1 MLGIGR
7 TQAASLAELV
17 ARKKYAKAIELIRE
31 DLKGRRR
38 EPRLRLQLADLLA
51 LSNRPKEAI
60 PILMELADDFALSG
74 SAAKAIVVLKKAQA
88 LDPGLP
94 EVEERLAYLIARQRA
109 PMPDPWA
116 RSRAALGREAAARPA
131 PAEPAPSF
139 PGDLEEIPTEPPTSS
154 GVPEPAPSGAPEAVA
169 PEVSDDG
176 FRREVIALVEDVFS
190 GRAQPESSELSA
202 LPAVQTPLFRD
213 FTCEELAEVIRGL
226 RLRVFEPGEVL
237 VTEGEPGDSLFVLT
251 NGSVR
256 TYVRDAGGRNAPVRM
271 LQEGD
276 FFGEVC
282 LLEDARRTATIT
294 AASRCELLE
303 IDQATLHTITRTHPR
318 IWDVIRRFYQQRS
331 GSSAELAARGGVG
344 PVPGA

>member
-17 ARKKYAKAIELIRE
+17 AKKKYAKAIELIRD
-31 DLKGRRR
+31 DLKKRRR
-38 EPRLRLQLADLLA
+38 EPRLRLQLADLLVLA
-51 LSNRPKEAI
+51 GRPKEAT

-88 LDPGLP
+88 LGPGLP
-94 EVEERLAYLIARQRA
+94 EVEERLAYLIAQQKA
-109 PMPDPWA
+109 PTPDPWA
-116 RSRAALGREAAARPA
+116 RARASLGATATARP
-131 PAEPAPSF
+131 PSAEPGLAF
-139 PGDLEEIPTEPPTSS
+139 PGDLEEISDE
-154 GVPEPAPSGAPEAVA
+154 PEPALPQPARDAPEATG
-169 PEVSDDG
+169 PETSDEG
-176 FRREVIALVEDVFS
+176 FRSEVIALVEDVFS
-190 GRAQPESSELSA
+190 GRALPDSSELSA
-202 LPAVQTPLFRD
+202 LPAVETPLFRD

-226 RLRVFEPGEVL
+226 RLRAFEPGEIL

-251 NGSVR
+251 SGSVR
-256 TYVRDAGGRNAPVRM
+256 TYVRDAQGRNVPVRQ

-294 AASRCELLE
+294 AAGRCELLE
-303 IDQATLHTITRTHPR
+303 IDQATLNAITRTHPR

-331 GSSAELAARGGVG
+331 GSTAEVAARSGGV
-344 PVPGA
+344 PASGA